1 MLSNVWRIQR
11 TGQLHLARAVVVPRA
26 RFIQFN
32 STTRSTS
39 LPSTENNASPSSTE
53 GSNTTPTESQPDTG
67 VPLQFLSRPLGVD
80 EIPSALPKS
89 WNAKRE
95 ELLDRDKHMEKRR
108 HLVKQVARG
117 YFHDFHKLKHHGGKM
132 WIAPRVLI
140 REDKALYFPD
150 VKGVS
155 LDNRSTVHTTT
166 ACTGRI
172 TLLSVLSTK
181 ISELHAQSFAEHT
194 LEQHKGNKNFQY
206 MQINLQEN
214 LLKSWLVSLSLSSL
228 RSTVPPE
235 FQPTYLLSS
244 QNMEYLRVPLG
255 MENKHIGYTYL
266 LDDNLKVR
274 WAGCGF
280 ARPEESEALANC
292 TRILLDRLDSGSTSP
307 TTSKEP
313 SSPKTT

>member
-11 TGQLHLARAVVVPRA
+11 TGQFHLARAIAIPRA

-32 STTRSTS
+32 SITRSTP
-39 LPSTENNASPSSTE
+39 LPGTGNNASPSSTE
-53 GSNTTPTESQPDTG
+53 ESSTTPTESQPDTG
-67 VPLQFLSRPLGVD
+67 VPLEFLSRPLGVD

-89 WNAKRE
+89 WEAKRE
-95 ELLDRDKHMEKRR
+95 ELLSREKHMEKRR
-108 HLVKQVARG
+108 HLVKQVTRG

-150 VKGVS
+150 IKGVS

-181 ISELHAQSFAEHT
+181 ISELHAQSFVEQT
-194 LEQHKGNKNFQY
+194 LERHKGNKNFQY

-214 LLKSWLVSLSLSSL
+214 LLKSWLISLSLSSL

-235 FQPTYLLSS
+235 FQSTYLLSS

-266 LDDNLKVR
+266 LDDSLKVR

-280 ARPEESEALANC
+280 ARPEESEALSNC
-292 TRILLDRLDSGSTSP
+292 TRVLLDRLASGPTSP
-307 TTSKEP
+307 TMSKEP
-313 SSPKTT
+313 SSPKAT